1 LEDRKDILGNYNSH
15 CFYFLDIPNSALQE
29 LHVDDVFL
37 DLSKEFFNC
46 TMHLGVELELSVA
59 TIEEICLKNPMSY
72 FDQNY
77 DVMKEWR
84 QTSKVKPTIL
94 VLMKA
99 FQHVDQG
106 GVKFLTRKY
115 G

>member
-29 LHVDDVFL
+29 IHVDNVLL
-37 DLSKEFFNC
+37 DLSKEF
-46 TMHLGVELELSVA
+46 TKGATHLGVELGLSIA
-59 TIEEICLKNPMSY
+59 TIEEICLKNPKSH

-77 DVMKEWR
+77 GVMEEWR
-84 QTSKVKPTIL
+84 QTSKDRPTIL
-94 VLMKA
+94 MLMKA
-99 FQHVDQG
+99 FQHVDQR
-106 GVKFLTRKY
+106 GVKFLTQKY